1 MGYLVRAIDQEEKI
15 KITAAITTD
24 VVNEAAKIHHT
35 SKTASAALGRTLTA
49 TAIMSSWLKNDR
61 DCLTVNIKGDGELGR
76 IVCTGKND
84 GKVKGYV
91 DNPLADAPVR
101 ESDHKLDVAKIVG
114 NGTMT
119 VVMDIGMK
127 EPYTGQVPLVS
138 GEIAQDFANYFYTS
152 DQVPSVVGL
161 GVLVDVDY
169 SVCAAGGF
177 ILQLLPGAEEEVISR
192 IEENLLTF
200 QNVTDYIR
208 KGESAED
215 IIQHLLKGYEVKIL
229 ERQQIS
235 YQCDCSREKVADALV
250 SLGPEELKSILEE
263 DGQAELNCYFCN
275 EKYFFDREDLAHLLK
290 ESTLFN
296 ATSQGSTD

>member
-1 MGYLVRAIDQEEKI
+1 MGYLIRAIDEREMI

-35 SKTASAALGRTLTA
+35 SKTATAALGRTLTA
-49 TAIMSSWLKNDR
+49 TAIMASWLKNDH
-61 DCLTVNIKGDGELGR
+61 DSLTVNIKGDGELGR

-101 ESDHKLDVAKIVG
+101 QSDNKLDVAKIVG
-114 NGTMT
+114 KGTMT

-152 DQVPSVVGL
+152 DQIPSAVGL

-169 SVCAAGGF
+169 SVKAAGGF
-177 ILQLLPGAEEEVISR
+177 ILQLMPGAQEEVIAQ
-192 IEENLLTF
+192 IEKNLSTF
-200 QNVTDYIR
+200 KNVTDYISQ
-208 KGESAED
+208 GESAQD
-215 IIQHLLKGYEVKIL
+215 LIGHLLVGSSFKIL
-229 ERQQIS
+229 EQRDIT
-235 YQCDCSREKVADALV
+235 YRCDCSREKVSDALLSV
-250 SLGPEELKSILEE
+250 GPEELKAMLEE

-275 EKYFFDREDLAHLLK
+275 EKYVFEEKDLQHLL
-290 ESTLFN
+290 EQAQELN
-296 ATSQGSTD
+296 SQKKK